1 MIKYSKKSTCLYI
14 QKSNYVYSCM
24 QKIKYKYL
32 SMKRNL
38 SIYIYRR
45 RNAIGIDS
53 VHIKS
58 VLNNRLAH
66 IIAFNSV
73 LFSPFRPF
81 NPGFFYHLNPFMLMD
96 RLPPKQN
103 N

>member
-45 RNAIGIDS
+45 RNASGIDS

-73 LFSPFRPF
+73 FLVHLGCLIPF
-81 NPGFFYHLNPFMLMD
+81 FF
-96 RLPPKQN
+96 
-103 N
+103 